1 MDTFPFDSNGC
12 DFYELIQ
19 LDSDVVRYVKY
30 YGDLMRKALGG
41 VILSPKQDGLFGPS
55 CLDHTDDLNRIYDSP
70 SINGSSFGQSLGD
83 WYFHRS
89 VDGKQLIDDCGELPC
104 NHSPGCKTM

>member
-1 MDTFPFDSNGC
+1 MAILCEKHWEGLYFHPSRMVSLAHLVLTTLVIDLYQVLGC
-12 DFYELIQ
+12 
-19 LDSDVVRYVKY
+19 
-30 YGDLMRKALGG
+30 
-41 VILSPKQDGLFGPS
+41 LSY
-55 CLDHTDDLNRIYDSP
+55 CLAMVDDLNRIYDSP